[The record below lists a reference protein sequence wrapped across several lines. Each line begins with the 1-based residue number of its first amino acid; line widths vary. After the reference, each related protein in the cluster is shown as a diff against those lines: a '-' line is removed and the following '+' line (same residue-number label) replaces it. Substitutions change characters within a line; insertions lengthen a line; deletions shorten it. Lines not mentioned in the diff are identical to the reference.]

1 EKSWTQ
7 RPLEVIGQVT
17 AVVEAVR
24 ASDCEEEGTTKR
36 KVLEVVRV
44 GVGGWFAQPFA
55 VAGGLPRGCG
65 VVARLW
71 WRTWGCRRC
80 THEET
85 TLPAL
90 RDCRAAREVW
100 RQVGGPASSK
110 YFVLLK
116 LEVILQNRESGGD
129 VMSLFHKVMKDA
141 GCSESQ
147 ITPPHTSYNFF
158 ARLTEEEA
166 NKLAGLDSVKK
177 VRPKVNSRWFSEFL

>member
-1 EKSWTQ
+1 MIFFFFTPYSLSLCL
-7 RPLEVIGQVT
+7 P
-17 AVVEAVR
+17 
-24 ASDCEEEGTTKR
+24 
-36 KVLEVVRV
+36 
-44 GVGGWFAQPFA
+44 
-55 VAGGLPRGCG
+55 PRGISDFLASCSQTLNPQIEPQ
-65 VVARLW
+65 RLFLPNMASLDNKD
-71 WRTWGCRRC
+71 TPPAKKMKL
-80 THEET
+80 EEKIPNPKDGT
-85 TLPAL
+85 NENLEYPKPK
-90 RDCRAAREVW
+90 D
-100 RQVGGPASSK
+100 